1 MRVPAPKKASDA
13 IESTF
18 SRLKNHLLTLRTE
31 EISMRKNRLKK
42 LRAWIHLNRQRI
54 HEAMKLDLRKP
65 AAEVDGTEIFHV
77 LSEINLA
84 LNNLQRWTAR
94 KKIDAPVTMIGTRSF
109 LQYEPK
115 GLCLIIAP
123 WNYPFSLCAG
133 PLVSAIAA
141 GNAVIIK
148 PSELTR
154 HVSAIV
160 KEMVDAVFDDRV
172 VAAIEGDVGVSQQL
186 LALPFDHIFFTG
198 SPSIGKIVMKAA
210 AEHLSSVTL
219 ELGGKSPTIVTAS
232 ANLNDAAQR
241 IVAGKFINT
250 GQTCVAPDYVLMEEA
265 IAVPLVQKIIEQL
278 KALFLEGNQSFK
290 ESKHYAR
297 VVNEKHFDRLLNL
310 LQHALTEGASLTF
323 SGGDHDRTELFF
335 PPTIVTRADGKL
347 PIGDDEIFGP
357 ILPII
362 AYRNLDEAIALINSK
377 PKPLALYIFSSTL
390 SERNKI
396 LRSTSSGA
404 VCVNDCAIHFLHAN
418 LPFGGIGN
426 SGMGRSHGHAGFLAF
441 SNEKPV
447 MKQRAGFTS
456 VKAFY
461 PPYTAF
467 KEKLMSLFLKF
478 F

>member
-1 MRVPAPKKASDA
+1 
-13 IESTF
+13 
-18 SRLKNHLLTLRTE
+18 LLVLRTE
-31 EISMRKNRLKK
+31 EIAIRKNRLKK
-42 LRAWIHLNRQRI
+42 LRSWIHLHRECI
-54 HEAMKLDLRKP
+54 HDAMKFDLRKP
-65 AAEVDGTEIFHV
+65 ATEADGTEIFHV
-77 LSEINLA
+77 LSEIKVA
-84 LNNLQRWTAR
+84 LNNLQHWTAR
-94 KKIDAPVTMIGTRSF
+94 KKIDAPITMIGTRSF

-141 GNAVIIK
+141 GNAVVLK
-148 PSELTR
+148 PSELTPR
-154 HVSAIV
+154 VSAII
-160 KEMVDAVFDDRV
+160 KEMVEAVFDNH
-172 VAAIEGDVGVSQQL
+172 VAVAVEGDAGVSQQL

-198 SPSIGKIVMKAA
+198 SPSIGKVVMKAA
-210 AEHLSSVTL
+210 AENLASVTL

-241 IVAGKFINT
+241 IVAAKFINT

-265 IAVPLVQKIIEQL
+265 IAIPFVQKIIEQL

-297 VVNEKHFDRLLNL
+297 VVNEKHFDRLSKL
-310 LQHALTEGASLTF
+310 LQDALTEGASVTF
-323 SGGDHDRTELFF
+323 SGGEHDRSELFF
-335 PPTIVTRADGKL
+335 PPTILTRADGKL
-347 PIGDDEIFGP
+347 PIDNDEIFGP
-357 ILPII
+357 ILPINT
-362 AYRNLDEAIALINSK
+362 YRNLDEVIALINSK
-377 PKPLALYIFSSTL
+377 PKPLALYVFSSTV

-396 LRSTSSGA
+396 FRNTSSGA
-404 VCVNDCAIHFLHAN
+404 VCVNDCAIHFLHTN
-418 LPFGGIGN
+418 LPFGGVGN

-441 SNEKPV
+441 SNEKAV
-447 MKQRAGFTS
+447 MKQRSGFTS

-467 KEKLMSLFLKF
+467 KEKLMNLFLRF